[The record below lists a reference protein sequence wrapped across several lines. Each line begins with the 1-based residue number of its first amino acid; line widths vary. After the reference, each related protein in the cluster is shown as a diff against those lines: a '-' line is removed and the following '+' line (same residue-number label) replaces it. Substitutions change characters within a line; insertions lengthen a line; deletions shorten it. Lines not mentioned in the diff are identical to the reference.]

1 MSFSQPSS
9 PDPMSTAGQQQTF
22 NNQAA
27 RSTNQINS
35 YNQSTP
41 YGSLSYAQDP
51 NSPSGYSVNVALS
64 PAQQQLLNTQQGT
77 QQTLGNTGNALAS
90 NVSGMYSVNPNI
102 DGSAVTKQ
110 LNNWQQQYQQPI
122 FDQQSSNLEAQ
133 LRNQGLSPGSEAYNN
148 AKNLLARNQGDVT
161 NQYLTMNQQQG
172 YNQALQNYQLPLQ
185 TIQSLMGGSAPQGPT
200 FQGTPSTTDQPANY
214 AGLAQQNFTNQQGQF
229 QSTMSDLGQLAGAA
243 TGLSGGWGGG
253 MFLPSSSTGGGGNVG
268 LSGAAGYA
276 AAGSNPF
283 LPNGQRNPYYG

>member
-9 PDPMSTAGQQQTF
+9 PDPISTAGQQQSF

-27 RSTNQINS
+27 RSTNQFNS

-41 YGSLSYAQDP
+41 YGSLSYAQDQ

-90 NVSGMYSVNPNI
+90 NVAGMYSSAPNI

-110 LNNWQQQYQQPI
+110 LNNWQQQYLQPI
-122 FDQQSSNLEAQ
+122 FNQQQSNTDAQ
-133 LRNQGLSPGSEAYNN
+133 LRNQGLAPGSEAYNN
-148 AKNLLARNQGDVT
+148 AENLLARNQGDVT
-161 NQYLTMNQQQG
+161 NQYLQQNQAQG
-172 YNQALQNYQLPLQ
+172 YAQALQNYQLPLQ
-185 TIQSLMGGSAPQGPT
+185 TIQQLMGGSAPQGPS
-200 FQGTPSTTDQPANY
+200 FQSTPSTTDQPANY

-229 QSTMSDLGQLAGAA
+229 QSTMGDLGQLAGAA

-253 MFLPSSSTGGGGNVG
+253 GGMFSSSTGGGGNG
-268 LSGAAGYA
+268 LAGAVGYA
-276 AAGSNPF
+276 QAGSNPF
-283 LPNGQRNPYYG
+283 LSNGQRNPYYG